1 MIKRLDKSIID
12 FSWVYCCKFKVR
24 STMADLTSAIRDAI
38 KEETI
43 TYKKNQIKLECNIC
57 KSDNELYNN
66 YQVDHNFPPFRT
78 IKDNFLKLTLSR
90 IPETF
95 SSCNKYYTTTFND
108 NDVDFKNEW
117 IENHNKKCSFQ
128 ILCRS
133 CNLKKH

>member
-1 MIKRLDKSIID
+1 M
-12 FSWVYCCKFKVR
+12 
-24 STMADLTSAIRDAI
+24 
-38 KEETI
+38 
-43 TYKKNQIKLECNIC
+43 C
-57 KSDNELYNN
+57 KSDNKLYNN

-117 IENHNKKCSFQ
+117 IEYHNKKCSFQ